1 MACVLTGSIPVA
13 CEGDRDYVRVNTSG
27 STRTLMNKFAWFV
40 VVLLGLTAV
49 SSIVASISGAQ
60 AILLAVI
67 SSIVTGAAVFGA
79 AKLQAR
85 ENRNR
90 RAIWLAR
97 EQDIE
102 LERQRRQQQLQR
114 QQELQRKWSIKQGL
128 DLDCAELLRRA
139 EAAVKDILESDARA
153 ENLLDPPVEEKV
165 LRDGVEHVLSAGA
178 RITDLRDKQ
187 RSIAA
192 RSLPKSEQVDLVA
205 SPGTV
210 PGRAPNRRPEREQRT
225 PGPMTGAVLE
235 PQQQALAMVLSSMT
249 TRVENLEHYASS
261 VKKVDATY
269 RDWIGSQ
276 EAARLN
282 DPVRDVLAEM
292 VRDKLAAEELNRLT
306 ERTSMAEHAFRQSIQ
321 EANLAAETLALP
333 GQDSA
338 GTQLPGTGRKTAPT
352 I

>member
-1 MACVLTGSIPVA
+1 
-13 CEGDRDYVRVNTSG
+13 
-27 STRTLMNKFAWFV
+27 MNKFAWFV
-40 VVLLGLTAV
+40 VVLVGLTAV
-49 SSIVASISGAQ
+49 SSILASVFGAQ
-60 AILLAVI
+60 AILLAVV
-67 SSIVTGAAVFGA
+67 SSISTGAAVFGA

-85 ENRNR
+85 ENRRR
-90 RAIWLAR
+90 RASWLAR

-102 LERQRRQQQLQR
+102 LDRQRRQQQQER
-114 QQELQRKWSIKQGL
+114 QQELQRQWSIKQGL

-139 EAAVKDILESDARA
+139 EVAVKDILESDARA
-153 ENLLDPPVEEKV
+153 ENLLDPPVEEKL

-192 RSLPKSEQVDLVA
+192 RSLPKSEQVDVVA
-205 SPGTV
+205 GPGVAGPGTV
-210 PGRAPNRRPEREQRT
+210 SGRAPNRRHEREQRT

-261 VKKVDATY
+261 VKNVDATY

-306 ERTSMAEHAFRQSIQ
+306 ERTSLAEQAFRRSIQ

-333 GQDSA
+333 GQKDSA

>member
-1 MACVLTGSIPVA
+1 
-13 CEGDRDYVRVNTSG
+13 
-27 STRTLMNKFAWFV
+27 MNKFAWFV
-40 VVLLGLTAV
+40 VVLVGLTAV
-49 SSIVASISGAQ
+49 SSILASTFGAQ
-60 AILLAVI
+60 AIALAVV
-67 SSIVTGAAVFGA
+67 SSVITGAAVLGA

-85 ENRNR
+85 ENRKR
-90 RAIWLAR
+90 RASWLAR

-102 LERQRRQQQLQR
+102 LERQRRKQQHER
-114 QQELQRKWSIKQGL
+114 QQELQRQWSVRQGL

-153 ENLLDPPVEEKV
+153 ENLLDPPVDEKQ

-192 RSLPKSEQVDLVA
+192 RSLPKSEQVDPA
-205 SPGTV
+205 AGSGTV
-210 PGRAPNRRPEREQRT
+210 SGRAPDRRHEREQRT

-261 VKKVDATY
+261 VKKVDAAY

-333 GQDSA
+333 GQRDSE
-338 GTQLPGTGRKTAPT
+338 GRQLPDTGRKTAPT
-352 I
+352 N

>member
-1 MACVLTGSIPVA
+1 
-13 CEGDRDYVRVNTSG
+13 
-27 STRTLMNKFAWFV
+27 MNKLAWFV
-40 VVLLGLTAV
+40 VVLVGLTAV
-49 SSIVASISGAQ
+49 SSILASISGAQ
-60 AILLAVI
+60 AILLAVA
-67 SSIVTGAAVFGA
+67 SSIATGGAVFGA
-79 AKLQAR
+79 ARLQAR
-85 ENRNR
+85 ENRKR

-102 LERQRRQQQLQR
+102 LERQRRQQQQER
-114 QQELQRKWSIKQGL
+114 QQELRQQWSIRQGL
-128 DLDCAELLRRA
+128 DLDCADLLRRA

-153 ENLLDPPVEEKV
+153 ENLLDPPVDEKL

-187 RSIAA
+187 RSIAV
-192 RSLPKSEQVDLVA
+192 RSLPKSEQVDVPEG
-205 SPGTV
+205 PGTV
-210 PGRAPNRRPEREQRT
+210 SGKASGRRREREQRT

-249 TRVENLEHYASS
+249 SRVENLEHYASS
-261 VKKVDATY
+261 VKRVDATY

-292 VRDKLAAEELNRLT
+292 VRDKLAAAELNRLT
-306 ERTSMAEHAFRQSIQ
+306 ERTSIAEQAFRQSIQ

-333 GQDSA
+333 GQKDSA
-338 GTQLPGTGRKTAPT
+338 GRLPVTGRKTIPRL
-352 I
+352 

>member
-1 MACVLTGSIPVA
+1 
-13 CEGDRDYVRVNTSG
+13 
-27 STRTLMNKFAWFV
+27 MNKFAWFV
-40 VVLLGLTAV
+40 VVLIGLTAV
-49 SSIVASISGAQ
+49 SSILASIFGAQ
-60 AILLAVI
+60 AVLLAVV
-67 SSIVTGAAVFGA
+67 SSICTGAAVFGA
-79 AKLQAR
+79 ARLQASQ
-85 ENRNR
+85 NRKR
-90 RAIWLAR
+90 RASWLAR
-97 EQDIE
+97 ERDIE
-102 LERQRRQQQLQR
+102 LERQRRQQQQER
-114 QQELQRKWSIKQGL
+114 QQELQREWSIRQGL

-139 EAAVKDILESDARA
+139 ERAVKDILESDARA
-153 ENLLDPPVEEKV
+153 ENLLDPPVEEKL
-165 LRDGVEHVLSAGA
+165 LRDGMEHVLSAGA
-178 RITDLRDKQ
+178 RITDLRGKQ

-192 RSLPKSEQVDLVA
+192 RSLPKSEQVDLAA

-210 PGRAPNRRPEREQRT
+210 SGPAASRRHEPEPEQRT

-306 ERTSMAEHAFRQSIQ
+306 ERTSMAEQAFRQSIH

-333 GQDSA
+333 GQKDNA
-338 GTQLPGTGRKTAPT
+338 GT
-352 I
+352 